1 MPSSNLSS
9 GYVVFLSSVTVS
21 CDSDTG
27 VKTMGSN
34 GNSLHILK
42 LSRCYSVGSI
52 LYYACAIRNTNI
64 FEKPSKH
71 LTNLELYLPI
81 RNKF

>member
-9 GYVVFLSSVTVS
+9 GYVVFQGSVTVS

-34 GNSLHILK
+34 GKSPNFEIK
-42 LSRCYSVGSI
+42 LIISYR
-52 LYYACAIRNTNI
+52 
-64 FEKPSKH
+64 
-71 LTNLELYLPI
+71 
-81 RNKF
+81 